1 MTTQIDLMMKFK
13 LTPAMG
19 RGLLML
25 LENKIVT
32 YAMLENAE
40 KAVTTDGK
48 VLMHRIRRRMAGT
61 GIVINAQRSVGYWM
75 NQASKDRILELM
87 RTDEPFVFPADRN
100 ANSDEQLSLPLDHG
114 GNGDEPEAVA
124 A

>member
-87 RTDEPFVFPADRN
+87 RTDEPFAFPADR
-100 ANSDEQLSLPLDHG
+100 NSDEQLSLPLDHG